1 MLNVFLLFA
10 NKFLLLRFLRPW
22 LIPQLLQKSQKN
34 PAVKGRIFGTSP
46 GGNRTHIKG
55 TGNLRPIH

>member
-1 MLNVFLLFA
+1 MSNQGTENRATPFGVTPKLLCFA
-10 NKFLLLRFLRPW
+10 
-22 LIPQLLQKSQKN
+22 
-34 PAVKGRIFGTSP
+34 SP